1 MIDESSPSMA
11 ADRVSPSVGD
21 DMECG
26 LAVSAAGDEAE
37 TQKPHRSRMEED
49 LVRNALS
56 FMKSTETKW
65 CDARGQSGP
74 SPADFGEHD
83 PIPVDA
89 ICASVVVSTNKES

>member
-1 MIDESSPSMA
+1 MTQEGRLSSLDDGLPA
-11 ADRVSPSVGD
+11 A
-21 DMECG
+21 EA
-26 LAVSAAGDEAE
+26 AVEVVKA
-37 TQKPHRSRMEED
+37 QRSRIEED

-56 FMKSTETKW
+56 FMKSAETKW

-89 ICASVVVSTNKES
+89 ICASIVISTNKES

>member
-1 MIDESSPSMA
+1 MTQEGRLSRFDSEQST
-11 ADRVSPSVGD
+11 
-21 DMECG
+21 
-26 LAVSAAGDEAE
+26 E
-37 TQKPHRSRMEED
+37 TMVEVEKVPRSRMEED

>member
-1 MIDESSPSMA
+1 MA
-11 ADRVSPSVGD
+11 ADRVPPSVGG

-26 LAVSAAGDEAE
+26 LAVSADESQAE
-37 TQKPHRSRMEED
+37 LTKPSRSRMEED

-89 ICASVVVSTNKES
+89 ICASVVISTNKES

>member
-1 MIDESSPSMA
+1 MTQEGRLSIL
-11 ADRVSPSVGD
+11 GD
-21 DMECG
+21 DSQTG
-26 LAVSAAGDEAE
+26 E
-37 TQKPHRSRMEED
+37 TEVEVVNAPRSRREDD

-89 ICASVVVSTNKES
+89 ICASVVISTNKES